1 MRISGFKWCLVLLFW
16 VVLSNGLHAQDSLL
30 TKKYHVVFHHLR
42 IDSALRLLEKQTQLH
57 FTYNAAFVTPERW
70 VDAQFEDVPLSIIL
84 DSIFQN
90 PFFDYQIIQSQL
102 VVIDQKEA
110 KNARESLKD
119 RSLQI
124 AGKIVNARTGKP
136 LAYASVSLKNKGLG
150 IISNKEGNFVL
161 HLPASSVADT
171 LVVSHLG
178 FFLEE
183 VPVNAFKPFKQ
194 VNLREKVISLP
205 EILIRTASAGMLVKK
220 AIRRIDKN
228 YDRKSFR
235 MRAFYRESVAQNKK
249 VQSYTEALLDIYK
262 RARRPGLFGDQ
273 ISLLKNRH
281 YTDHALVDSLQIKL
295 KGGLAAILQLDI
307 IRNRPSFLLFRG
319 LNDYEYAIQ
328 NMTLLDGCLA
338 YVVHFQP
345 KKELHE
351 PGFEGEL
358 YINTENFAIV
368 RAHFSYSKKSLK
380 SLKKSFVVKRSK
392 QIQSYPVQV
401 EYTVGYQS
409 VDGKYYIKHVL
420 GDLAFKTK
428 NRTLHKSYHH
438 RVIFEMIRTDLNNRH
453 PLRIEANKRLKINRI
468 FADMLPGYDIGY
480 WGEANIILPESNINQ
495 ALRRFSQTIN
505 RK

>member
-1 MRISGFKWCLVLLFW
+1 M
-16 VVLSNGLHAQDSLL
+16 
-30 TKKYHVVFHHLR
+30 
-42 IDSALRLLEKQTQLH
+42 DSALRLLEKQTQLH
-57 FTYNAAFVTPERW
+57 FTYNAAFVSPKRW
-70 VDAQFEDVPLSIIL
+70 IDAQFEDVPLSIIL

-102 VVIDQKEA
+102 VVIDRKEV
-110 KNARESLKD
+110 KNAREFLKD
-119 RSLQI
+119 QSIQI

-150 IISNKEGNFVL
+150 VVSNKEGSFVL
-161 HLPASSVADT
+161 NLPASFKADT

-183 VPVNAFKPFKQ
+183 FPVNAFKSFKLI
-194 VNLREKVISLP
+194 NLREKVISLP
-205 EILIRTASAGMLVKK
+205 EILIRTANARMLVKK
-220 AIRRIDKN
+220 AIRNIDKN

-235 MRAFYRESVAQNKK
+235 MRAFYREAVAQNKK
-249 VQSYTEALLDIYK
+249 IQSYTEALLDIYK

-281 YTDHALVDSLQIKL
+281 YTDHTLIDSLQIKL

-307 IRNRPSFLLFRG
+307 IRNRPSFLELSG
-319 LNDYEYAIQ
+319 LDDYDFAMQ

-345 KKELHE
+345 KKELHG

-358 YINTENFAIV
+358 YINSENFAIV

-380 SLKKSFVVKRSK
+380 SLKKSFVAKRSK
-392 QIQSYPVQV
+392 QIQSNPVQV

-428 NRTLHKSYHH
+428 NRMLHKSYRH
-438 RVIFEMIRTDLNNRH
+438 RVTFEMMRTDLNNQN
-453 PLRIEANKRLKINRI
+453 PLPIKADKRLKINRV
-468 FADMLPGYDIGY
+468 FADMLPGYDLGY
-480 WGEANIILPESNINQ
+480 WGEANIILPESNINR
-495 ALRRFSQTIN
+495 ALQRFSQTIN